1 MESSAAAPPSSTSV
15 AMGDAL
21 PPDDAAAAS
30 SQLPFCTVAIGA
42 SAGGVEALAR
52 LFSVMPA
59 DTGCAFV
66 VALHLAPDRVSMLTP
81 LIQRSTRMP
90 VLEAKGG
97 QAIEPDHVYVVPPGQ
112 FIEVRHGT
120 IASSPIAAR
129 PPHPITI
136 DCLMKSLAA
145 DQRERAIG
153 VVLTGSDGD
162 GALGVKALKAEG
174 GLTLAQLPSSAAHP
188 GMPQNAIATGL
199 VDQQLTIEDMPAVI
213 AEYGASLGAR
223 PPGEAADAIPA
234 TMGQIIDRVR
244 ALTGLDFRDF
254 KPPMLVRRVR
264 RRMALA
270 RTRDMDGYLHLIA
283 ESPAELAA
291 LCDDFLISVTEF
303 FREPDAWNVLAAEVI
318 PSIIEHKAAGEPVRA
333 WVPACSTG
341 EEAYGI
347 AMLLLEQSRISER
360 HLPVQVFAT
369 DVNGRALEVARKG
382 IYPRSIEH
390 AVSRERLQ
398 RFFHKRDDSYLVRKE
413 LREAVMFAPQNLV
426 SDPPFSRMDL
436 VSCRNLLIYME
447 PALQQRVLQIFH
459 FALEGGGYLFLG
471 KSETIGSQVTLFA
484 PASKGARI
492 YRRMGARGSALPR
505 TPAGP
510 IWRDRMTPAAPSPRR
525 RELDYARLIREALLD
540 HRVAAAV
547 LIDSDGHTLYFYGPV
562 QAYLDWPEGEPSVD
576 VFAMVRDDLRP
587 QLRAAV
593 HKASSEHTRTET
605 VAMLREGGR
614 DEGRV
619 RIIVSVV
626 PGLATRDECFLVTF
640 ERMQPQPGGTP
651 PVTAEDS
658 SALKALE
665 SELRNTKR
673 ELRSTIEEL
682 ESTNEELKVANE
694 EAMSMNEELQSTNEE
709 LETSKEEL
717 QSVNE
722 ELTTVNTQLQEKVGE
737 LEELNDVLSNLLSS
751 THIPTL
757 FLDRKLRIRRFTPAA
772 TELFSL
778 IAGDVN
784 RPLTD
789 ISSEVDLTSLVADA
803 GDVLVSLAPIEREER
818 TRSGSH
824 YLRRTLPYRT
834 VDDRIDGIV
843 ITFTDIT
850 ELRRG
855 EQDTRRLAAV
865 MRACND
871 AIIVLGMDGRIDS
884 WNGGAQAVYGYSEE
898 EAVGK
903 DIGMLIAGGERAA
916 YLQRLGSLK
925 AGEAVEIEGRRRR
938 KDGREIEVSSGLS
951 LITHPSGGPPAIACL
966 DRDITPRKLAD
977 KRLRDS
983 EQRFRTMADSA
994 PVLIW
999 VSDSAGR
1006 IEFAN
1011 REFAVFCGFEPGELA
1026 GRRWPE
1032 LLQQDTGA
1040 APVRIS
1046 ADAAGGRGGRLEL
1059 TAQLRAADGELR
1071 WMKVTALPRPR
1082 DASGAEAGMVGSMV
1096 DVHSQV
1102 EAERALRLAN
1112 VRKDEFLAM
1121 LGHELRNP
1129 LVPIR
1134 NAAEVLKHLGMQD
1147 PRLDWAYDTLVQQVG
1162 HVTRLVDDLL
1172 DISRVTRG
1180 ALVLH
1185 LEPVDLCRAID
1196 GAIEATREL
1205 VRRKGHRLD
1214 VRIASRPCYV
1224 EGDSIR
1230 LVQIFENLL
1239 ANAAKYT
1246 DDGGEIS
1253 LVLQEKSGDVVVTV
1267 RDNGLGIVPG
1277 MKDRIF
1283 DLFVQD
1289 ARSLDR
1295 SQGGLGIGLALVRHL
1310 VEMHG
1315 GKVEARSEGT
1325 GRGSEFEVRLPRLA
1339 RQPAPQ
1345 PRPAKRPEG
1354 QHARI
1359 LLVDDDLEAGESLAI
1374 VLRLMGYDAQFASD
1388 LPGALAAARALH
1400 PDIAVLDVA
1409 MPGTSGYEVAERLRT
1424 LPEMAEA
1431 TAYLTLS
1438 GFGQAEDFKRSEQ
1451 AGMARHLVKPVD
1463 PEELDAVLQVLMQSS
1478 KERKEKKP

>member
-1 MESSAAAPPSSTSV
+1 
-15 AMGDAL
+15 MGDAL
-21 PPDDAAAAS
+21 PPEDAGGTS
-30 SQLPFCTVAIGA
+30 SLLPFSTVAIGA
-42 SAGGVEALAR
+42 SAGGVEALVR
-52 LFSVMPA
+52 LFSLMQE

-66 VALHLAPDRVSMLTP
+66 VALHLAPDRVSMLVP
-81 LIQRSTRMP
+81 LIQRSTAMP
-90 VLEAKGG
+90 VLEARDG
-97 QAIEPDHVYVVPPGQ
+97 QAIEANHVYVVPPGQ
-112 FIEVRHGT
+112 FVEVRNGT
-120 IASSPIAAR
+120 LVASPIAIR
-129 PPHPITI
+129 PAHPVTI
-136 DCLMKSLAA
+136 DRLMSSLAA

-153 VVLTGSDGD
+153 VVLTGSDSD
-162 GALGVKALKAEG
+162 GSLGVKALKAEG
-174 GLTLAQLPSSAAHP
+174 GLTLAQLPSSAAHR
-188 GMPQNAIATGL
+188 GMPESAVATGL
-199 VDQQLTIEDMPAVI
+199 VDQQLAIEDMPAAI
-213 AEYGASLGAR
+213 AEYGASLGA
-223 PPGEAADAIPA
+223 GAASAEPEKTHA
-234 TMGQIIDRVR
+234 TLAQILDRVR
-244 ALTGLDFRDF
+244 VLAGLDFRDY
-254 KPPMLVRRVR
+254 KPPMLLRRVR

-270 RTRDMDGYLHLIA
+270 HVREMDAYLRQIT
-283 ESPAELAA
+283 ESPTALAA
-291 LCDDFLISVTEF
+291 LCDDLLIGVTEF
-303 FREPDAWNVLAAEVI
+303 FREPEAWKTLASEVVPAI
-318 PSIIEHKAAGEPVRA
+318 LEHKAPGDPVRV

-347 AMLLLEQSRISER
+347 AMLLLGDPRLAER
-360 HLPVQVFAT
+360 QLALQVFAT
-369 DVNGRALEVARKG
+369 DVNARALEVARKG
-382 IYPRSIEH
+382 TYPPAIEH
-390 AVSRERLQ
+390 TVSRERLQ
-398 RFFHKRDDSYLVRKE
+398 RFFAKRGSAYVVRKE
-413 LREAVMFAPQNLV
+413 LRETVMFAPQNLV

-447 PALQQRVLQIFH
+447 PVLQQRVLQIFH
-459 FALEGGGYLFLG
+459 FALDPGGYLFLG
-471 KSETIGSQVTLFA
+471 KSETIGGQASLFA
-484 PASKGARI
+484 PASKAARI
-492 YRRMGARGSALPR
+492 YRRVGERASVPRSPTLPAWGEHARTA
-505 TPAGP
+505 PA
-510 IWRDRMTPAAPSPRR
+510 PAHR
-525 RELDYARLIREALLD
+525 REHDYVRMIREALLD

-547 LIDSDGHTLYFYGPV
+547 LIDREGHALYFYGPV

-576 VFAMVRDDLRP
+576 LFAMVRDDLRP

-593 HKASSEHTRTET
+593 HKASSGDGRAQT
-605 VAMLREGGR
+605 VATLREGDR
-614 DEGRV
+614 DEARV
-619 RIIVSVV
+619 RLIVSVV
-626 PGLATRDECFLVTF
+626 PGRAKVDECLLVTF
-640 ERMQPQPGGTP
+640 ERLALPEAVSQP
-651 PVTAEDS
+651 VSAEES
-658 SALKALE
+658 SALQALE

-722 ELTTVNTQLQEKVGE
+722 ELTTVNAQLQEKVLE
-737 LEELNDVLSNLLSS
+737 LEGLTDDLSNLLSS

-757 FLDRKLRIRRFTPAA
+757 FLDRQLRIRRFTPAA

-778 IAGDVN
+778 RTGDVN

-803 GDVLVSLAPIEREER
+803 GDVLLALAPIEREER
-818 TRSGSH
+818 TRSGRH
-824 YLRRTLPYRT
+824 YLRRALPYRT

-855 EQDTRRLAAV
+855 EQDTLRLAAV

-871 AIIVLGMDGRIDS
+871 AIVVHGLDGRIDS
-884 WNGGAQAVYGYSEE
+884 WNRGAQAMYGYAEE
-898 EAVGK
+898 EAVGH
-903 DIGMLIAGGERAA
+903 DIGMLMGAGDREPYLER
-916 YLQRLGSLK
+916 LRTLK

-951 LITHPSGGPPAIACL
+951 LVTQAAGGPPAIACI
-966 DRDITPRKLAD
+966 DRDITPRKAAD
-977 KRLRDS
+977 RRLRDS

-999 VSDSAGR
+999 VSDPAGR

-1011 REFAVFCGFEPGELA
+1011 REFAAFCGFEPGELA

-1032 LLQQDTGA
+1032 LLRLEAGA
-1040 APVRIS
+1040 APLRIS
-1046 ADAAGGRGGRLEL
+1046 QDAAAGRDGRLEL

-1071 WMKVTALPRPR
+1071 WMKVTALPRPPE
-1082 DASGAEAGMVGSMV
+1082 ASGAEAGMVGSMV
-1096 DVHSQV
+1096 DVHAQV

-1134 NAAEVLKHLGMQD
+1134 NAAEILKHLGVHD
-1147 PRLDWAYDTLVQQVG
+1147 PRLDWAYGTLVRQVG

-1180 ALVLH
+1180 ALTLH
-1185 LEPVDLCRAID
+1185 LEPMDLCRAID

-1214 VRIASRPCYV
+1214 VKIAERPCYV
-1224 EGDSIR
+1224 EGDAIR
-1230 LVQIFENLL
+1230 LVQVFENLL

-1246 DDGGEIS
+1246 EDGGEIALS
-1253 LVLQEKSGDVVVTV
+1253 VEAEGGEVVVRV
-1267 RDNGLGIVPG
+1267 RDNGLGIAPG

-1289 ARSLDR
+1289 TRSLDR

-1315 GKVEARSEGT
+1315 GRVEARSEGT
-1325 GRGSEFEVRLPRLA
+1325 ARGSEFEVRLPRLA
-1339 RQPAPQ
+1339 QRPATV
-1345 PRPAKRPEG
+1345 PRPGTRPEG
-1354 QHARI
+1354 QHARV
-1359 LLVDDDLEAGESLAI
+1359 LLVDDDVEAGESLAI
-1374 VLRLMGYDAQFASD
+1374 VLRLMGYDAQFAPD
-1388 LPGALAAARALH
+1388 LPGTLKAARELH
-1400 PDIAVLDVA
+1400 PDIVLLDVA
-1409 MPGTSGYEVAERLRT
+1409 MPGITGYEVAERLRA
-1424 LPEMAEA
+1424 LPEMAQA
-1431 TAYLTLS
+1431 AAYLTLS

-1463 PEELDAVLQVLMQSS
+1463 PEELDAVLQALMQA
-1478 KERKEKKP
+1478 KKAN